1 MQQTFIVTTHT
12 TIDVLKLQHIIVHEW
27 QKANFAL
34 PIALKTIAT
43 DTYQLPNLLDESA
56 FSALQAGGQ
65 IITKNY
71 DSKRE
76 FRTELLSLY
85 AQYNQPTIAFLGD
98 IDSYDERLQ
107 EGMLKLLEEPPQN
120 MLIVLTAQSVATIL
134 PTIVSRAQIISLP
147 QKTVFGLLSPD
158 LKKSTEKHLGKAED
172 TAKKLLRGESLKS
185 WIDGLDLKKVERHEL
200 SFWLWMLS
208 VCLQTFYTNPA
219 MTSSQ
224 PLIATLLQSSVQ
236 ARVYNDANVQK
247 KMVLYSLMSG
257 QVDNP

>member
-1 MQQTFIVTTHT
+1 MQQTFIITTHT
-12 TIDVLKLQHIIVHEW
+12 TIDTVKLSHLVAFEFAR
-27 QKANFAL
+27 ANFHL
-34 PIALKTIAT
+34 PLALKVLAAPDYTISNT
-43 DTYQLPNLLDESA
+43 DISQTFAQLENS
-56 FSALQAGGQ
+56 GR
-65 IITKNY
+65 IIIKNY
-71 DSKRE
+71 NSKRE

-172 TAKKLLRGESLKS
+172 MAKKLLRGESLKS

-224 PLIATLLQSSVQ
+224 PLIATLLQSSIQ

-247 KMVLYSLMSG
+247 KMLLYSLMSG